1 LPVKKHP
8 NNLNAMSDYLT
19 EDKKTSKIIIGTRGS
34 ELALWQANYVKDQLA
49 TIGVDSELKI
59 IKTQGDKILN
69 LSFDK
74 LEGKGF
80 FTKEL
85 EEELLSGTIDLA
97 VHSHKD
103 LPTNHPEGLI
113 IAAVSDREDPAELLL
128 ILKDCVDVQHK
139 LSVKF
144 GAMVGTSSNR
154 RKAQLLAVRPDLEI
168 EELRGNVI
176 TRIQKLRDEKYDAI
190 MLAKAGVLRL
200 GLDLSEFYVEE
211 LEPNELIPAP
221 AQGVLAY
228 QIRES
233 DRALFEKLQAI
244 NNKDIAEQIGI
255 ERKVL
260 NLFEGGCQ
268 MPLGCYCRKDG
279 SNFQIWTSK
288 ANDGND
294 FPDRLFTQSEILEGI
309 AEKIVAKFDKKRKFP
324 KNIFISRELSESS
337 YLKHAMANHHVEVEG
352 RSLIRTF
359 PSINKLDS
367 FILRNVDWVFFSSKN
382 AIEYFFKL
390 KPVLPKK
397 VKFGV
402 LGRASEDTL
411 RLHGKKAD
419 FNGEEEGIDTSDI
432 AKEFAKLANG
442 KNVLFP
448 IAKGSLK
455 TIQKELSLDTKIT
468 ELIVY
473 ETVSVEGIE
482 KSNAE
487 VLIFTSPS
495 NVDSYFADHLLDP
508 DQKVI
513 CIGKTTGQK
522 FDEMGVNYSLPF
534 SPDEMGLA
542 EAVFA
547 LDL

>member
-1 LPVKKHP
+1 
-8 NNLNAMSDYLT
+8 MSDYLT
-19 EDKKTSKIIIGTRGS
+19 EDKEKSKIIIGTRGS
-34 ELALWQANYVKDQLA
+34 ELALWQANYVKGLLA
-49 TIGVDSELKI
+49 NIGLDSELKI

-85 EEELLSGTIDLA
+85 EEELLGGTIDLA

-113 IAAVSDREDPAELLL
+113 IAAVSEREDPAELLL

-200 GLDLSEFYVEE
+200 GLDLSEFYIEE

-233 DRALFEKLQAI
+233 DTALFEKLQAI
-244 NNKDIAEQIGI
+244 NNKEVAEQIGI

-279 SNFQIWTSK
+279 STFQIWTSK
-288 ANDGND
+288 ADNGND
-294 FPDRLFTQSEILEGI
+294 FPDRHYTESETSEGI
-309 AEKIVAKFDKKRKFP
+309 AEKIVSKFASNRKFP
-324 KNIFISRELSESS
+324 KNIFITRELSESS
-337 YLKHAMANHHVEVEG
+337 YLKQAMAKHQVELEG

-367 FILRNVDWVFFSSKN
+367 FILRNIDWVFFSSKN

-390 KPVLPKK
+390 DPQLPKK

-402 LGRASEDTL
+402 LGRASEDVL
-411 RLHGKKAD
+411 RLHNKKAD

-448 IAKGSLK
+448 SAKGSLK
-455 TIQKELSLDTKIT
+455 TIQKELSADTKII
-468 ELIVY
+468 ELTVY
-473 ETVSVEGIE
+473 ETVSIENVE
-482 KSNAE
+482 KSYSE

-495 NVDSYFADHLLDP
+495 NVDSYFAENLLEP

-522 FDEMGVNYSLPF
+522 FDEMGVNYTLPF

-547 LDL
+547 LD